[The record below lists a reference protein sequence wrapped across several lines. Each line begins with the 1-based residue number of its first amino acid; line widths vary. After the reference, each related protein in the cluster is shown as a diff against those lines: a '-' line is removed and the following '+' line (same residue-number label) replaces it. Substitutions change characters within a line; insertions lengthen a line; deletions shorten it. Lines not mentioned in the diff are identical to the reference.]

1 MNSSGNHVSVNTG
14 AIVKKTIL
22 ITMVVF
28 VLVSAVVMLMYLLN
42 SNISC
47 KEDIENNLDIP
58 VLVVVK
64 K

>member
-1 MNSSGNHVSVNTG
+1 
-14 AIVKKTIL
+14 
-22 ITMVVF
+22 MVVF
-28 VLVSAVVMLMYLLN
+28 VLVSAAVMLMYLLN